1 MMSRRATSRQ
11 LEQIANGGDV
21 SSIIGFSENPDPL
34 SAKRFKSH
42 DSMEAP
48 RPAETTS
55 PSARALSSSRQ
66 VL

>member
-1 MMSRRATSRQ
+1 MISRRAASRQ

-21 SSIIGFSENPDPL
+21 FSIISENPDPL

-55 PSARALSSSRQ
+55 PSVGALSSSRQ